1 MSCHTIII
9 HRSLFSYFLAVFAMK
24 QSSEIQSYY
33 RYKQWRC
40 WSVLCMLLLCAGS
53 LLAQGGSQPTPR
65 NTQSLPLGA
74 QSQEQL
80 DRAGAK
86 RLDVP
91 QELVEVSTRFFKLLG
106 AAEIT
111 LAFDELLKN
120 SPIKDD
126 REKILELTTQS
137 RRAVELYG
145 QVRGFEFAGIEIST
159 PSLVRVKQIALH
171 NKFPMRWYFTYYK
184 SPLNGWVIT
193 NIQFDD
199 RIELLFPE
207 Q

>member
-1 MSCHTIII
+1 
-9 HRSLFSYFLAVFAMK
+9 MK
-24 QSSEIQSYY
+24 QSFSFRLDYASIAV
-33 RYKQWRC
+33 RLAVILGGI
-40 WSVLCMLLLCAGS
+40 VLICCVELS
-53 LLAQGGSQPTPR
+53 AQGGSTLPVQPNPR
-65 NTQSLPLGA
+65 STGLPPGV

-91 QELVEVSTRFFKLLG
+91 QELVEISSRFFKLLG
-106 AAEIT
+106 AAEVS

-120 SPIKDD
+120 SPIKED

-145 QVRGFEFAGIEIST
+145 QVRGFEFAGIEVST

-184 SPLNGWVIT
+184 SPQNGWVIT